1 MLFFFRNCLLICCF
15 FAFSMN
21 LVAQKEY
28 LIEVNIKGYSDSTV
42 LLTSYFGKKIK
53 LVDTAMIQKK
63 GKFLFEGEKKL
74 PGGIYMVIS
83 ENKEKLFEFIVSDDQ
98 SFILSTDT
106 IDYAGN
112 MKVSGSKENKIFY
125 NYLKFNEEQYKK
137 SKAISAI
144 IDSLEEN
151 EQDISEYKE
160 QLINMNSE
168 TISRKIEIINDNQ
181 GLFVASLLNAMRDI
195 DIPDSVT
202 NSSDSSMSYKYYKAH
217 YWDYID
223 LSDSCLLRSPVYMR
237 KVEQYFDQVVV
248 FHPDSVISAID
259 LVISKARP
267 NNEVVGYLVWYYIS
281 EYQNPKFMGFDKVMV
296 HLVDEYFSKEDIA
309 GTTESIRTSLQE
321 RADKLRPNL
330 IGGDA
335 PDMMLVDTLGHL
347 RSFNELTNDYVVIFF
362 WDFDC
367 GICGKEIKVLKEL
380 HEHDSLDIAIYSVN
394 VNGDIDKWKKSIITK
409 GVPGLNV
416 NGTRS
421 ATKDF
426 HDLYDIY
433 GTPVVYLLDK
443 DKKIVAKRIGASK
456 ITEFIENY
464 EKNHNTRE

>member
-1 MLFFFRNCLLICCF
+1 
-15 FAFSMN
+15 MN
-21 LVAQKEY
+21 LVAQEEY
-28 LIEVNIKGYSDSTV
+28 VIKLNIKGYADSSV

-53 LVDTAMIQKK
+53 LVDTAMAEKS
-63 GKFLFEGEKKL
+63 GVFSFEGEKKL
-74 PGGIYMVIS
+74 PGGIYMAVS
-83 ENKEKLFEFIVSDDQ
+83 EKKEKLFEFIVGDDQ
-98 SFILSTDT
+98 SFTLSTDT

-112 MKVSGSKENKIFY
+112 MRVSGSKENKVFY
-125 NYLKFNEEQYKK
+125 NYLKYNEQQYKK
-137 SKAISAI
+137 SKAISSI
-144 IDSLEEN
+144 IDSLKKS

-160 QLINMNSE
+160 QLVNMNSE
-168 TISRKIEIINDNQ
+168 TISHKIEIINKNQ

-195 DIPDSVT
+195 DIPDSIT

-217 YWDYID
+217 YWDYMD

-248 FHPDSVISAID
+248 FHPDSVIAGID
-259 LVISKARP
+259 MIISKARP
-267 NNEVVGYLVWYYIS
+267 NDEVVGYLVWYYIS
-281 EYQNPKFMGFDKVMV
+281 EYQNPKFMGFDKVFV
-296 HLVDEYFSKEDIA
+296 HLVDEYFSKEDIS

-347 RSFNELTNDYVVIFF
+347 RSFKEFNNDYIVIFF

-380 HEHDSLDIAIYSVN
+380 YEHDSLDIGIFSVN
-394 VNGDIDKWKKSIITK
+394 VNGDIDKWKKSIGTK
-409 GVPGLNV
+409 DVPGLNV

-443 DKKIVAKRIGASK
+443 DKKIVAKRIGAGK

-464 EKNHNTRE
+464 ERNHKLNE